1 MILGNDVFSRN
12 FLLKITRVRCPSC
25 RGGSA
30 EHFWSPARYRS
41 DVVEASYGRYKDDA
55 GAALGRGARMVVGRG
70 FALREE
76 YGSVGRGE
84 IRRVQCF

>member
-1 MILGNDVFSRN
+1 MFGNGVFSQN
-12 FLLKITRVRCPSC
+12 FLLKTTRVRCPTC
-25 RGGSA
+25 RGRSA

-41 DVVEASYGRYKDDA
+41 DVVEASYGRYKGEA
-55 GAALGRGARMVVGRG
+55 CAALGRGVRMIEDSG

-84 IRRVQCF
+84 IKQGQRC